1 MDEPEDQ
8 LLRIGVFSTLSRISV
23 RMLRHYQDRGLLAPA
38 WVDPVTGYRF
48 YAAGQL
54 ADAQM
59 ITVMRDAGMGLAPM
73 SELLAGRADPA
84 TVRRLVAEHRA
95 RLESDRAAIAARSA
109 ALDLIEPAIA
119 RTLREDTTVTA
130 DVRLQTLPA
139 MTVASLRGMLPS
151 YADEGQLWER
161 LMPLAARSG
170 ARFPAAPV
178 SGATFHDPDY
188 RDSDADVEIWMEV
201 ERPFSP
207 VPPLACEEWPEREV
221 VMATLHG
228 SYDGISEVMEAL
240 GAHIAEHRL
249 ETGPMFNIYR
259 VGPATDPDPAH
270 WVTDVCVP
278 VVRR

>member
-23 RMLRHYQDRGLLAPA
+23 RMLRHYQDRGLLTPA
-38 WVDPVTGYRF
+38 WVDPVTGYRS
-48 YAAGQL
+48 YTAGQL

-84 TVRRLVAEHRA
+84 TVRRLVAEHHA

-119 RTLREDTTVTA
+119 RTLRKDTTMTA

-207 VPPLACEEWPEREV
+207 VPPLACEERPEREV
-221 VMATLHG
+221 VMATLRG

-259 VGPATDPDPAH
+259 VGPAADPDPAR